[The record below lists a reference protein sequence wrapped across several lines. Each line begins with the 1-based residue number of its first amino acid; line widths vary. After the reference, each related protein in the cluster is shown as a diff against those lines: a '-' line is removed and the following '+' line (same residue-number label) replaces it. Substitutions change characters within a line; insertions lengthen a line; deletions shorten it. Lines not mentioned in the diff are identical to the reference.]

1 MNYSKEVSAFTGS
14 IILWGTLLGNITSCH
29 SLNII
34 FVCILGFITSIS
46 LNCES
51 KNEYKYFKKEL
62 NE

>member
-14 IILWGTLLGNITSCH
+14 IILWGTLLGNITSCR

-51 KNEYKYFKKEL
+51 KMNINILKR
-62 NE
+62 N